1 MTLTRRSALLVLVL
15 AMAVLV
21 SPAPLPTLMIG
32 NTAVLLLVAVDVLLA
47 ASPRA
52 LVLSRQVP
60 PTGRLGEA
68 LPVTLLVQNPGPR
81 TLRAVVRDAWP
92 PSAGLRPATARLEV
106 PPGERRRL
114 SAVLTPTR
122 RGDRSA
128 VSVTVRATGPLRLA
142 GRQRQRVV
150 PGRVRVLPPFRSRR
164 HLPEKLVRLRVVEGM
179 VETRGYGRGTE
190 FDSLR
195 EYVPGDDVR
204 AVDWRASARRE
215 TLAVK
220 VYRPERDR
228 RIIIVLDTGRTSAA
242 RVGDEP
248 RLDAALDAALLL
260 AALAARAGDRV
271 DLLAY
276 DAVPRALAQRGTIA
290 TFSEAM
296 AGLEPALLEVD
307 HAGLVAQ
314 VMRLA
319 SRRALV
325 VLLTDLVPPVVEEGL
340 LPSLA
345 PLVSRHQ
352 LLVGAVTDPRV
363 EALAGARGEAAA
375 LYGAA
380 AAERTA
386 AERARVAGLLR
397 ARGVEVVEAAPS
409 RYASAVSDAYL
420 ALKAAGRL

>member
-1 MTLTRRSALLVLVL
+1 MALTRRSAVLVLVL
-15 AMAVLV
+15 AIAVLV
-21 SPAPLPTLMIG
+21 SPAPLPTLLVG
-32 NTAVLLLVAVDVLLA
+32 NIAVLLLVGVDVLLA
-47 ASPRA
+47 ASPSG

-81 TLRAVVRDAWP
+81 RLRALIRDAWP
-92 PSAGLRPATARLEV
+92 PSAGLQPATARLDV

-122 RGDRSA
+122 RGDRTA
-128 VSVTVRATGPLRLA
+128 ISVTVRAAGPLRLA
-142 GRQRQRVV
+142 ARQRQRVV

-164 HLPEKLVRLRVVEGM
+164 HLPEKLVRLRIVEGM

-204 AVDWRASARRE
+204 AVYWRASARRE
-215 TLAVK
+215 TLTVK

-260 AALAARAGDRV
+260 AALAAKAGDRV
-271 DLLAY
+271 DLLAH
-276 DAVPRALAQRGTIA
+276 DALPRALVQRGTIA

-307 HAGLVAQ
+307 HAGLVGQ

-386 AERARVAGLLR
+386 AERARVSALLR
-397 ARGVEVVEAAPS
+397 ARGVEVVEAPPV

>member
-1 MTLTRRSALLVLVL
+1 MALTRRAALLLLVLTL
-15 AMAVLV
+15 AVLL
-21 SPAPLPTLMIG
+21 SPAPLATLLVADA
-32 NTAVLLLVAVDVLLA
+32 AVLLLIAVDAALA
-47 ASPRA
+47 ASPKA

-60 PTGRLGEA
+60 AAGRLGED
-68 LPVTLLVQNPGPR
+68 LPVSLLVENPGR
-81 TLRAVVRDAWP
+81 RRLRGVVRDAWP
-92 PSAGLRPATARLEV
+92 PSAGLQPATSRVDV
-106 PPGERRRL
+106 PAGERRRL

-122 RGDRSA
+122 RGDRMP
-128 VSVTVRATGPLRLA
+128 VSVTVRAEGPLRLA
-142 GRQRQRVV
+142 ARQRQRQV

-164 HLPEKLVRLRVVEGM
+164 HLPEKMARLRIVEGM
-179 VETRGYGRGTE
+179 VEIRGPGRGTE

-204 AVDWRASARRE
+204 TVDWRASARRQ
-215 TLAVK
+215 TLAVR
-220 VYRPERDR
+220 VFRPERDR
-228 RIIIVLDTGRTSAA
+228 RLVIVLDTGRTSAA

-260 AALAARAGDRV
+260 AALAAKAGDRV

-276 DAVPRALAQRGTIA
+276 DTMPRALVQRGTIA
-290 TFSEAM
+290 SFSQAM

-307 HAGLVAQ
+307 HAGLVSQ
-314 VMRLA
+314 VMRL
-319 SRRALV
+319 STRRCLV
-325 VLLTDLVPPVVEEGL
+325 VLLTDLVPPVIEEGL
-340 LPSLA
+340 LPSLG
-345 PLVSRHQ
+345 PLLSRHQ

-363 EALAGARGEAAA
+363 HALADSRGEAAV

-386 AERARVAGLLR
+386 AERARVAALLR
-397 ARGVEVVEAAPS
+397 GRGPEVVEAPPG